1 MAATWQRSITYL
13 IRTCMYYTDK
23 ILHFSGAPRARQR
36 SLIAKKVLS
45 SILPRKFGYDVS
57 VRTPV
62 RTEAGGGGKESQV
75 GPLGEE
81 YVSMWGEILHSKHLA
96 RFGGKSHG
104 HAARTFRGKKTESF
118 FPLNFNDYINLDNR
132 ERAKAKNKNSNGD

>member
-1 MAATWQRSITYL
+1 
-13 IRTCMYYTDK
+13 MYYTDK

-36 SLIAKKVLS
+36 SLIAKKILS

-62 RTEAGGGGKESQV
+62 RTEAGEGGRESQV

-81 YVSMWGEILHSKHLA
+81 YVIAEVKFCIPSTSLVSVVNHMATRPGLLEE
-96 RFGGKSHG
+96 
-104 HAARTFRGKKTESF
+104 KKLSLSF
-118 FPLNFNDYINLDNR
+118 H
-132 ERAKAKNKNSNGD
+132 

>member
-1 MAATWQRSITYL
+1 
-13 IRTCMYYTDK
+13 MYYTDK

-62 RTEAGGGGKESQV
+62 RTEAGGGGRESQV

-81 YVSMWGEILHSKHLA
+81 YVIAEVKFCIPSTSLVSVVNHMATRPGILEE
-96 RFGGKSHG
+96 
-104 HAARTFRGKKTESF
+104 KKQQVFLCTKF
-118 FPLNFNDYINLDNR
+118 
-132 ERAKAKNKNSNGD
+132 